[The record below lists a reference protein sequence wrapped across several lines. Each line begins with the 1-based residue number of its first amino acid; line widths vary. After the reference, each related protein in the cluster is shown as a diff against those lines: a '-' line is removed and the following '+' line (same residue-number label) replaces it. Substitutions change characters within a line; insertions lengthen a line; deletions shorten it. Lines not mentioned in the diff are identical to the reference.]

1 MVQLNLFLYSHSAQ
15 KTFSKKYLTMKNTS
29 KIMTNPARRFV
40 LRCIALCSTTLLPLA
55 VQAQLKIDITGVGAN
70 QIAVSAAPF
79 EGNQAFAEDIRSIVE
94 SDLTRSGF
102 FKTIKASSNVQ
113 LNESSPVD
121 APSWK
126 SVGVD
131 AVVAGSVKKSADGL
145 DIRFQLFDTTQQ
157 KSLAKINFS
166 NVSPTALRLTAHK
179 IADIVYEKL
188 LGEKGMFATRI
199 AYVEKSSG
207 RYRLVIADSDGANP
221 QVALTSREPIISP
234 AWSPDGNQ
242 LAYVS
247 FETKKPVVFVHTLST
262 GQRRPLANYKGSN
275 SAPAWSKNGKRLA
288 VVLTKDGGSHIYTL
302 STDGSNLERLTT
314 SGSINTE
321 PAFAPDGQSIYF
333 TIDRGAGPQIYK
345 MNTQGGNQTR
355 VTFEGNFN
363 ISPRIS
369 PDGKT
374 LTYIA
379 RRDGQFK
386 VAALD
391 LSSGQEMVLTNTGRE
406 ESPSFAPNSRFIL
419 YATNAG
425 GRGTLALVSRDGRI
439 RNTLTSSAGDISE
452 PTWGPFTND

>member
-1 MVQLNLFLYSHSAQ
+1 
-15 KTFSKKYLTMKNTS
+15 MKNTNQ
-29 KIMTNPARRFV
+29 IVTNPARRLI
-40 LRCIALCSTTLLPLA
+40 LRCIAVCGAMVLPLA
-55 VQAQLKIDITGVGAN
+55 AQAQLKIDITGVGAN
-70 QIAVSAAPF
+70 QIAVSTAQF
-79 EGNQAFAEDIRSIVE
+79 EGNQGFSEDIRSVIE

-102 FKTIKASSNVQ
+102 FKAIKASSNMQ
-113 LNESSPVD
+113 LNESSAVD
-121 APSWK
+121 ASSWK

-145 DIRFQLFDTTQQ
+145 EVRFQLFDTTQQ
-157 KSLAKINFS
+157 KSLAKINF
-166 NVSPTALRLTAHK
+166 NHVSPNALRLTAHK

-199 AYVEKSSG
+199 AYVEKSTG
-207 RYRLVIADSDGANP
+207 RYRLIIADSDGANP

-275 SAPAWSKNGKRLA
+275 SAPAWSKNGRRLA

-302 STDGSNLERLTT
+302 GIDGNNLERLTT

-321 PAFAPDGQSIYF
+321 PVFAPDGQTIYF

-345 MNTQGGNQTR
+345 MNTNGGNQTR

-391 LSSGQEMVLTNTGRE
+391 LASGQELILTNTGRE

-419 YATNAG
+419 YATSAG
-425 GRGTLALVSRDGRI
+425 GRGTLALVSRDGRV
-439 RNTLTSSAGDISE
+439 RNTLSSSAGDISE